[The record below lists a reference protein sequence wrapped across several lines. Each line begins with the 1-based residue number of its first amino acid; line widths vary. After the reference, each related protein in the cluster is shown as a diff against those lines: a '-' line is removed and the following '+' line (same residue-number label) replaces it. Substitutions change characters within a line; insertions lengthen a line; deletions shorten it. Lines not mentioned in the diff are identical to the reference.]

1 EPYKQL
7 YYNILIY
14 RTPLNKQL
22 MDSCRSICHPVFLT
36 VFYGQGIRSADLN
49 AKVMLAVDT
58 AKTDKMI
65 NLRYRVIILII

>member
-1 EPYKQL
+1 
-7 YYNILIY
+7 
-14 RTPLNKQL
+14 
-22 MDSCRSICHPVFLT
+22 MDSYRSICHLVFLT

-49 AKVMLAVDT
+49 AKVMLAIDT